1 MRRYL
6 TPLNVWYFNL
16 RCSNAR
22 GDLYAVKIYFNCDKS
37 LIVTIIGKESMTGP
51 GIKPG
56 TLALLVRCS
65 NQQPLADLH
74 VSRPLSTVR
83 TALST
88 TTVTFCFVQSY
99 WFLRAKHTHHT
110 CGHQSETWQYFWS
123 KVNLYFNLPAATIPY
138 QMGTS
143 LVINCSIWNQRQAV
157 FTLLNIIIMRA
168 TCII

>member
-1 MRRYL
+1 
-6 TPLNVWYFNL
+6 
-16 RCSNAR
+16 
-22 GDLYAVKIYFNCDKS
+22 
-37 LIVTIIGKESMTGP
+37 MTGP

-56 TLALLVRCS
+56 TLTLLVRCS

-110 CGHQSETWQYFWS
+110 CGHQSETWQYFCSYYPLSDGDQFSDQLQHLKS
-123 KVNLYFNLPAATIPY
+123 KAGSIHFTEYYYYESNMYYLIWYLKGCCKMWYNKMKEYFQYIYNHIYANNICIYLKHSNLKYLWRIAWVTMF
-138 QMGTS
+138 S
-143 LVINCSIWNQRQAV
+143 L
-157 FTLLNIIIMRA
+157 
-168 TCII
+168 